1 MGDGVVPLRL
11 KLEKSSTT
19 ISVVEESSFTLVED
33 EVVVETVVNVVTGA
47 VVVVV
52 VVVVVVEE
60 VVVDVIRILGCC
72 RITVRSPPLPVTSG
86 RLSNTSLL
94 RKFESSL
101 TTFEDGGRRFS
112 SCNGF

>member
-33 EVVVETVVNVVTGA
+33 VVVVEAVVNVVTGA
-47 VVVVV
+47 V

>member
-47 VVVVV
+47 
-52 VVVVVVEE
+52 VVVVVEE

>member
-47 VVVVV
+47 V

-112 SCNGF
+112 SFNGF

>member
-47 VVVVV
+47 VVV